1 MHHTQDFKELREFV
15 NEMNS
20 SNSTNHK
27 VDILTKYQ
35 YHPFIKRILFY
46 TYHPYWNFGV
56 TSANLKKREDLIAP
70 LEVYDDFFMML
81 DDFNKRNLTG
91 HSAIEAINRF
101 IKDYAEWADLIYQ
114 IIDRNLETRA
124 TVTLINRVNPKFIPT
139 FEVALAHDA
148 AKVKG
153 VDIFDGTWFVS
164 RKLDGVRCI
173 CFIQD
178 GEARFFSRNGKE
190 FLTLGKVAEEIKRLG
205 ITDLV
210 LDGELCLMN
219 EDGSD
224 DFQGILKQI
233 QRKGHTIENPRYQ
246 IFDILQAGEF
256 AGEDESPLFS
266 TRIDCR
272 GHLLGDIKSSTILE
286 ILPQV
291 RIMDEDSLEELK
303 SQSKDSNWEGL
314 IARKDAHYSPGRS
327 KNMLKIKEFFDA
339 EYEVTSLIMGPQRVI
354 VDGREIE
361 EEMLSAVT
369 ISHNG
374 STVQVGS
381 GFTIDQRRHYYKKIG
396 DILGSIITVQYFE
409 STTDQHGNHSLRFP
423 VFKGIHGKSR
433 EV

>member
-1 MHHTQDFKELREFV
+1 MLHQDDFIELREFV

-20 SNSTNHK
+20 SNSTNYK
-27 VDILTKYQ
+27 IEVLTKYQ

-46 TYHPYWNFGV
+46 TYHPYWNFGL
-56 TSANLKKREDLIAP
+56 TSANLKKRSDLIAP
-70 LEVYDDFFMML
+70 VEVYDDFFMML
-81 DDFNKRNLTG
+81 DDFNERNMTG
-91 HSAIEAINRF
+91 HSAIEAMNRF
-101 IKDYAEWADLIYQ
+101 IADYSEWADLIYQ
-114 IIDRNLETRA
+114 VIDRNLETRA
-124 TVTLINRVNPKFIPT
+124 TTTLINKVIPKFIPT

-153 VDIFDGTWFVS
+153 VNIFDGTWLVS
-164 RKLDGVRCI
+164 RKLDGIRCI
-173 CFIQD
+173 CFIH
-178 GEARFFSRNGKE
+178 GEDIRFFSRNGKE
-190 FLTLGKVAEEIKRLG
+190 LLTLGKVAEEIRRLG
-205 ITDLV
+205 ITDTV

-219 EDGSD
+219 EGGSD
-224 DFQGILKQI
+224 DFQGVLKQI

-272 GHLLGDIKSSTILE
+272 GHLLGDLKSSTILE

-314 IARKDAHYSPGRS
+314 IARKDTHYSPGRS

-369 ISHNG
+369 ISHMG

>member
-1 MHHTQDFKELREFV
+1 MLHTEDFRELREFV

-27 VDILTKYQ
+27 VDVLTKYQ

-46 TYHPYWNFGV
+46 TYHPYWNFGL

-70 LEVYDDFFMML
+70 SEVYDDFFLML
-81 DDFNKRNLTG
+81 DDFNERHMTG
-91 HSAIEAINRF
+91 HSAIEAMNRF
-101 IKDYAEWADLIYQ
+101 IKDYGAWADLIYQ
-114 IIDRNLETRA
+114 VIDRNLETRA

-139 FEVALAHDA
+139 FDVALAHDA

-173 CFIQD
+173 CFVHGD
-178 GEARFFSRNGKE
+178 DVRFFSRNGKE
-190 FLTLGKVAEEIKRLG
+190 FLTLGKVAEEIRRLG

-233 QRKGHTIENPRYQ
+233 QRKDHTIENPRYQ

-256 AGEDESPLFS
+256 AGDDASPLFS
-266 TRIDCR
+266 TRIESR
-272 GHLLGDIKSSTILE
+272 EQWLGDLKSSTVLE
-286 ILPQV
+286 MLPQV
-291 RIMDEDSLEELK
+291 RIKDEDALEELK
-303 SQSKDSNWEGL
+303 AQSKDSNWEGL
-314 IARKDAHYSPGRS
+314 IARRDTPYSSGRS
-327 KNMLKIKEFFDA
+327 KHMLKIKEFFDA
-339 EYEVTSLIMGPQRVI
+339 EYIVTGLIMGPQRVI
-354 VDGREIE
+354 INGKEVE

-369 ISHNG
+369 VDHKG
-374 STVQVGS
+374 SQVQVGS
-381 GFTIDQRRHYYKKIG
+381 GFTIDQRRHYYKNIG
-396 DILGSIITVQYFE
+396 EIMGATITVQYFE
-409 STTDQHGNHSLRFP
+409 ETTDQHGNNSLRFP
-423 VFKGIHGKSR
+423 VFKGNHGKTRSI
-433 EV
+433 

>member
-233 QRKGHTIENPRYQ
+233 QRKDHTIENPRYQ
-246 IFDILQAGEF
+246 IFDILLPGEF
-256 AGEDESPLFS
+256 AGDLDSYLFS
-266 TRIDCR
+266 SRIEGRTQWLNLD
-272 GHLLGDIKSSTILE
+272 DSNILE
-286 ILPQV
+286 MLPQV
-291 RIMDEDSLEELK
+291 RITDEDALEELK
-303 SQSKDSNWEGL
+303 AQSKDSNWEGL
-314 IARKDAHYSPGRS
+314 IARRDTRYKSGRS
-327 KNMLKIKEFFDA
+327 KDMLKIKEFFDA
-339 EYEVTSLIMGPQRVI
+339 EYVVTGLIMGPQRVI
-354 VDGREIE
+354 VNGKEIE

-369 ISHNG
+369 IDHEG
-374 STVQVGS
+374 SQVQVGS
-381 GFTIDQRRHYYKKIG
+381 GFTIEQRRHYYQNMGEIMG
-396 DILGSIITVQYFE
+396 ATITVQYFE
-409 STTDQHGNHSLRFP
+409 ETTDQHGNHSLRFP
-423 VFKGIHGKSR
+423 VFKGNHGKTRSI
-433 EV
+433 